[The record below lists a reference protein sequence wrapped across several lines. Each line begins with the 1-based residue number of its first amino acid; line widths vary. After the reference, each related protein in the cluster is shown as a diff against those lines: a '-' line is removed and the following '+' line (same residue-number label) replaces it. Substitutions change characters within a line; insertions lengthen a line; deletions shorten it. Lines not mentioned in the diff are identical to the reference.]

1 MTIDM
6 MIAIVSPITGIS
18 IINIYKVNQ
27 PDKFISCNLRT
38 VRDIEGGKVATKT
51 TKKSITPIPV
61 KAKAPKI
68 ANINA

>member
-6 MIAIVSPITGIS
+6 MIAIASPITGIS

-38 VRDIEGGKVATKT
+38 IRDIEGGKVT
-51 TKKSITPIPV
+51 TKLLKKYYPIPV